1 MPLFKYKAMTEL
13 GKRIEGEFSANT
25 KNEVLAMIRENGFY
39 PILIEEKIQGKD
51 IRFGDSFTKVT
62 AKDLAVFCRQFATLL
77 EAGADILNTV
87 NLIRKQCENKKLKA
101 SLNQIHEEIQK
112 GYTLS
117 SIMSKFEDIFPRL
130 LVNMVASGEETGQLA
145 SVMNKMAEQFEREN
159 KINGKIKGALV
170 YPIILSI
177 ISIGAVVLLLTVV
190 MPTFVGMFE
199 GSGTELPGPTKFV
212 MNLSDGIRRNWYIIL
227 IVGVIITICLR
238 IFIKT
243 DKGGRYI
250 DKLKLNL
257 PFIKSTTRKIATMR
271 FARGLATTLY
281 SGVTMVTA
289 IEIVARIMDNR
300 LMEAKLN
307 FVREKV
313 VKGIPLNE
321 ALHSIEE
328 FPPML
333 IAMVKIGE
341 ESGAIDSILDK
352 TATFYEQE
360 VEEAMQKLT
369 TMIEPIMILVM
380 GVLIGGIVIA
390 MIMPMFEMFNTVM

>member
-1 MPLFKYKAMTEL
+1 MPLFKYKAMTET
-13 GKRIEGEFSANT
+13 GKRIEGEFSAT
-25 KNEVLAMIRENGFY
+25 TSNEVLAMIRENGFY
-39 PILIEEKIQGKD
+39 PVLIEEKVQSKD
-51 IRFGDSFTKVT
+51 LNFSDTFTKVT
-62 AKDLAVFCRQFATLL
+62 SKDLAVFCRQFATLI

-101 SLNQIHEEIQK
+101 SLNQIYEELQK
-112 GYTLS
+112 GLTLS
-117 SIMSKFEDIFPRL
+117 SVMAKFEDVYPRL
-130 LVNMVASGEETGQLA
+130 LVNMVASGEETGQLG
-145 SVMNKMAEQFEREN
+145 SVMDKMAEQFERDN

-212 MNLSDGIRRNWYIIL
+212 MSLSNGMISNWYIIV
-227 IVGVIITICLR
+227 ITIVIIIILLR
-238 IFIKT
+238 LVLKT
-243 DKGGRYI
+243 DKGGRFI
-250 DKLKLNL
+250 DQMKLNL
-257 PFIKSTTRKIATMR
+257 PIIKNTTRKIATMR

-289 IEIVARIMDNR
+289 IEIVAKIMDNR
-300 LMEAKLN
+300 LLEAKLN

-321 ALHSIEE
+321 ALHSVEE

-333 IAMVKIGE
+333 LAMVKIGE

-352 TATFYEQE
+352 TAKFYEQE
-360 VEEAMQKLT
+360 VEESMQKLT